1 MKTTLPN
8 PLNARKLLLATSVA
22 ACLLTAGCAAS
33 FQAQTAEIANAGP
46 SSARFAYVANVAD
59 STISMYT
66 VASSGQWTPTSPATV
81 ASGPQPEAITVDSQ
95 GKFAYVC
102 NIGNSTIGM
111 FAINQSTGVLTPLS
125 PANASAGALPQDFT
139 LHPSGNF
146 AYSANTSGGT
156 VTVFSVNKITGQL
169 TPTATVPVP
178 GYNVAN
184 PVAVTVS
191 PSGQFLYVVAQYVEI
206 YSIDQTTG
214 GLTILPETYTYPGVR
229 PFKLTFDS
237 TGQFAFIPD
246 NGSNNLYE
254 FAANPT
260 TGALTALASSPVNAG
275 NQPSGVALSPVSNI
289 AYVSDRL
296 GNTVSSFDVASS
308 TGQLTPLS
316 PNAAT
321 NTNGPW
327 PIQFDPSGKIVYVLN
342 EAGFVTSYTANPDGT
357 LTYVASVATGKIPA
371 SFAIVPL
378 Q

>member
-1 MKTTLPN
+1 MMTTLPN
-8 PLNARKLLLATSVA
+8 PLTARKLLLATAVA
-22 ACLLTAGCAAS
+22 ACLLTSGCAAS
-33 FQAQTAEIANAGP
+33 FQTQTAEIANAGP
-46 SSARFAYVANVAD
+46 SSARFAYVANVYD

-66 VASSGQWTPTSPATV
+66 VSSAGLWTPTSPATV
-81 ASGPQPEAITVDSQ
+81 AAGPQPEAITVDSQ

-111 FAINQSTGVLTPLS
+111 YAINQSTGVLSPLS
-125 PANASAGALPQDFT
+125 PATAPTSAMPQDFT

-146 AYSANTSGGT
+146 AYSANTSDGT
-156 VTVFSVNKITGQL
+156 VTVFSVNKVTGQL

-191 PSGQFLYVVAQYVEI
+191 PSGMFLYVVAQYVEI

-229 PFKLTFDS
+229 PFKLTFDP
-237 TGQFAFIPD
+237 TGLFAFIPD

-260 TGALTALASSPVNAG
+260 TGALTALASSPVAAG
-275 NQPSGVALSPVSNI
+275 NQPSGVALNPAGNFI
-289 AYVSDRL
+289 YVSDRL
-296 GNTVSSFDVASS
+296 GNSISSFDVAGS

-316 PNAAT
+316 ANAAT
-321 NTNGPW
+321 NVNGPW
-327 PIQFDPSGKIVYVLN
+327 PIQFDPSGKIVYILN
-342 EAGFVTSYTANPDGT
+342 EAGFVTSYTANPDGS
-357 LTYVASVATGKIPA
+357 LTYLSSVATGKIPA